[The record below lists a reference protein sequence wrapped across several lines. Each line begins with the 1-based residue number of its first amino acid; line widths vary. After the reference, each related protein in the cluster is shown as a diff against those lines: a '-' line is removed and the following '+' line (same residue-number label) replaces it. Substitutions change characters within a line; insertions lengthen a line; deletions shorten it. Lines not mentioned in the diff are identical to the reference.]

1 MKTFS
6 SYVYLHRFSFPSSQ
20 THIASLILCVLVHVC
35 LRECMMTEWVREMLR
50 GSHNDRTGN
59 RVKNKS
65 VSGSRIAL
73 CVTAELTHT
82 ETHTVNSTDLW
93 LSIMFGNNAY
103 VNEKR
108 HYLEWKSVKVCD
120 ISWSDGET
128 ERWRDAMFYLC
139 NDPSLRVRLCSVLID
154 LPFFHPVYVAR
165 KQKERWRNT

>member
-1 MKTFS
+1 
-6 SYVYLHRFSFPSSQ
+6 
-20 THIASLILCVLVHVC
+20 
-35 LRECMMTEWVREMLR
+35 MLR

-93 LSIMFGNNAY
+93 LSIRFGNNAY

-128 ERWRDAMFYLC
+128 ERWRDGEMPCFI
-139 NDPSLRVRLCSVLID
+139 SVMIHHSVSD
-154 LPFFHPVYVAR
+154 FAR
-165 KQKERWRNT
+165 C